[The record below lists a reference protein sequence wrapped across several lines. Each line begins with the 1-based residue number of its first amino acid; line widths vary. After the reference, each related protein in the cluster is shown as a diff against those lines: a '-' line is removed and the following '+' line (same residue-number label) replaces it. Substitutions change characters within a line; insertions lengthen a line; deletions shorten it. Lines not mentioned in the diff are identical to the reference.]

1 MNQLVQPKDSVA
13 VEWNS
18 DEELFALI
26 RAELTT
32 CPISDVMEV
41 MGFAYPMLPHEIA
54 PLGAPKVMIGR
65 AMPVRD
71 EPPIPHGGLKRYD
84 SKPFGLLFESI
95 EDLKP
100 GEVYIAS
107 GGPTYAA
114 RLGDMLITRAHALGA
129 AGLVV
134 NGNVRDVQGIGAVD
148 VPVFCR
154 GTYAYGLQGRHNVVD
169 YRCTIKVGH
178 VLVRPGDLVFGD
190 ADGVVV
196 VPQEC
201 ERDII
206 PKALAKARL
215 EAKVRSAIEAGESV
229 VDAFEKYAVM

>member
-1 MNQLVQPKDSVA
+1 MNKFVQPTDSNEA
-13 VEWNS
+13 QWTS

-32 CPISDVMEV
+32 CPISDVMEL
-41 MGFAYPMLPHEIA
+41 MGFPYPMLPHEIA
-54 PLGAPKVMIGR
+54 PVGAARIMIGR

-71 EPPIPHGGLKRYD
+71 EPPIPHGALKRYD

-129 AGLVV
+129 AGLVI
-134 NGNVRDVQGIGAVD
+134 NGNVRDVEGIGAVD
-148 VPVFCR
+148 VPVFAR

-169 YRCTIKVGH
+169 FRCTIKVGH

-190 ADGVVV
+190 ADGVIV

-201 ERDII
+201 EREII
-206 PKALAKARL
+206 PRALAKARL
-215 EAKVRSAIEAGESV
+215 EAKVRGAIEAGESV
-229 VDAFEKYAVM
+229 VDAFAKYAVM

>member
-1 MNQLVQPKDSVA
+1 MNQLVQPKDSTA
-13 VEWNS
+13 VEWNT
-18 DEELFALI
+18 DEELFALV

-32 CPISDVMEV
+32 CPISDVMEL

-71 EPPIPHGGLKRYD
+71 EAPIPHGGLKRYD

-114 RLGDMLITRAHALGA
+114 RLGRHADHPGPCAGCRRPRYQRQRARR
-129 AGLVV
+129 AGH
-134 NGNVRDVQGIGAVD
+134 R
-148 VPVFCR
+148 R
-154 GTYAYGLQGRHNVVD
+154 R
-169 YRCTIKVGH
+169 
-178 VLVRPGDLVFGD
+178 
-190 ADGVVV
+190 
-196 VPQEC
+196 
-201 ERDII
+201 
-206 PKALAKARL
+206 
-215 EAKVRSAIEAGESV
+215 
-229 VDAFEKYAVM
+229 